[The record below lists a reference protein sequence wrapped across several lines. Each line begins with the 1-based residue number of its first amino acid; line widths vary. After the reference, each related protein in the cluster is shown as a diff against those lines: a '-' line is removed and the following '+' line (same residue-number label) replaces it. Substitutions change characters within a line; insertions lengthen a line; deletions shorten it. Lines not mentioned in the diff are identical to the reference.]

1 MVFAFSSKSII
12 IIIIIIIIM
21 KTTNKLQFNYLIIL
35 FLLTVGLTKSAA
47 QIKISPG
54 NNFENLAYKK
64 IGKGECSISDG
75 ILVSRDAYASFGN
88 AEWQNYRMSFARQQE
103 GYTSG
108 SAFGHASGQVARQS
122 EFDEVL
128 RMILDE
134 MRKDPECG
142 FIHEDDDV
150 HSNYSFNR
158 TFRKSSENRARQ
170 LGVETSVQDATNRWR
185 GDARARGQVV
195 KRKSQREHYSHALFL
210 MPETWR
216 YGYCM

>member
-88 AEWQNYRMSFARQQE
+88 AEWQNYRMSFEARVPKTEEQVQIWFSLRE
-103 GYTSG
+103 QGRNERYLIG
-108 SAFGHASGQVARQS
+108 FKGGLQNDIEIGRMGLMGADAF
-122 EFDEVL
+122 L
-128 RMILDE
+128 
-134 MRKDPECG
+134 
-142 FIHEDDDV
+142 
-150 HSNYSFNR
+150 YS
-158 TFRKSSENRARQ
+158 
-170 LGVETSVQDATNRWR
+170 
-185 GDARARGQVV
+185 
-195 KRKSQREHYSHALFL
+195 
-210 MPETWR
+210 
-216 YGYCM
+216 